1 MSAIPAMQSLDDEPP
16 LTPETAAARVAVL
29 IPAYNP
35 SDSDLVLTLESLR
48 NSTYPCDIFIV
59 DDGSDLPVGHVLDG
73 IPGIEV
79 IRLEQNGGIARAL
92 NAGLQAILARPY
104 EYVAR
109 MDAGDICY
117 PDRLAREVEFLDSHP
132 EIAVVGGW
140 ARNIDEDSG
149 KPIFIERTPDSP
161 GAIRKALNYN
171 SAMVHITVMVR
182 AEVLRQVGG
191 YSENYPVAEDYELFR
206 RITARFPIANIPSVL
221 VDRRMSMNGVSFQ
234 RRRSQLKDR
243 LRIQLRYFNALDPSS
258 WMGVLKTLVL
268 FAVPVSVIL
277 KIKEHKFPAT

>member
-1 MSAIPAMQSLDDEPP
+1 MSAMPAVQRLDEPP
-16 LTPETAAARVAVL
+16 LTPDAEPARVAVL

-35 SDSDLVLTLESLR
+35 SDSDLILTLESLR
-48 NSTYPCDIFIV
+48 NSAYPCDIYIV
-59 DDGSDLPVGHVLDG
+59 DDGSDVPIGNLLDG

-79 IRLEQNGGIARAL
+79 VRLEQNGGIARAL
-92 NAGLQAILARPY
+92 NAGLKVILERPY

-140 ARNIDEDSG
+140 ARNIDEDTG
-149 KPIFIERTPDSP
+149 KPIFIERTPDTP
-161 GAIRKALNYN
+161 DAIRKALNYN
-171 SAMVHITVMVR
+171 SAMVHITIMAR
-182 AEVLRQVGG
+182 AEVLRRVGG

-206 RITARFPIANIPSVL
+206 RITESFPIANIPSVM
-221 VDRRMSMNGVSFQ
+221 VDRRMSLNGVSFK
-234 RRRSQLKDR
+234 RRRSQLRDR
-243 LRIQLRYFNALDPSS
+243 LRIQLRYFDALDPSA
-258 WMGVLKTLVL
+258 WVGVLKTLVL